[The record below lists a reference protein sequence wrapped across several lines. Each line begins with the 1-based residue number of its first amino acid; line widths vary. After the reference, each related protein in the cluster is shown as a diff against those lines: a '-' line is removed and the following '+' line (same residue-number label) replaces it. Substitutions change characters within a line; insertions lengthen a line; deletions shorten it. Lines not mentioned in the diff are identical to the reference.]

1 MKAVTPT
8 CSSTV
13 KFDIDF
19 AGRYCDG
26 TLTFAD
32 RKMTVTDEAGAR
44 VFDIDACDE
53 LLIRADV
60 GCGSLEYRPKG
71 AAGADDNISVCRFTM
86 ACINDVGE
94 FCKVVNHYIATGE
107 ITQISEKSSR
117 VCPKC
122 GRHYMSGMNMCVFC
136 TEKTHLYKRVFA
148 MAKPYYGKIV
158 AALLLVLLS
167 DAANAAVPILNGKVL
182 DNYLYAAHPN
192 VQLAVSGILQLCAF
206 MLAAKVLS
214 QICIVWG
221 RRNIAVFGA
230 GISHTMRVAVYDKI
244 QRISLKELQKK
255 TGGDLMGR
263 VTDDTDEVKE
273 FISEAAVRAVYQI
286 VMFLVIIA
294 VLCTIS
300 VPLTLLVLLPVPI
313 GLYVFYMFRVTVRI
327 RYMKQWRCERRGN
340 SILRD
345 IVEGIRVVKIFGAEQ
360 REISK
365 FDRISRQL
373 SAICVSNERLWA
385 LTFPYVTFFIGIG
398 EFLVIYFGGRMVLNG
413 AISAGQLL
421 QFTLFL
427 AYLYGPIS
435 WFSRLPQRL
444 GRVNTSIIKI
454 FEILD
459 EDEEMQSDAGK
470 TDVVFRDTLEFR
482 DVRFGYT
489 PYEPV
494 LKDVNL
500 TVQKGEMIGL
510 VGHSGAGKSTMI
522 NLIMR
527 LYDTDSGALCID
539 GTDIRSF
546 DPAAYRSRI
555 AVVFQQTFLFAG
567 TVYDNIVYAKPD
579 AAAQEIIHA
588 AKIAN
593 AHDFIMKLPDGYNT
607 LIGENAHDLSGGE
620 KQRIAIA
627 RAVLRDPD
635 ILILDEATSALDTET
650 ESQIQQ
656 AMSRLVKGRTT
667 FAIAHRLSTL
677 KDADR
682 LVVIEDGRIAE
693 VGPHRELVE
702 KGGIY
707 AGLVAAQHRT
717 AKLKES
723 KNRIQNEE

>member
-1 MKAVTPT
+1 MNSAAQT

-13 KFDIDF
+13 QFDIDF

-32 RKMTVTDEAGAR
+32 RKMTVKDETGER
-44 VFDIDACDE
+44 VFDIDACGE
-53 LLIRADV
+53 LLIRSDV
-60 GCGSLEYRPKG
+60 GCGSLEYRPKD
-71 AAGADDNISVCRFTM
+71 AADDNDNISVCRFTM

-94 FCKVVNHYIATGE
+94 FCKVVNHYIGTGE
-107 ITQISEKSSR
+107 ITQISEENSR
-117 VCPKC
+117 VCPRC
-122 GRHYMSGMNMCVFC
+122 GRHYMHGMNMCIFC
-136 TEKTHLYKRVFA
+136 TEKTHLYKRVLA
-148 MAKPYYGKIV
+148 MAKPYYGKIA
-158 AALLLVLLS
+158 AALVLVLLS
-167 DAANAAVPILNGKVL
+167 DVANAAVPILNGKVL
-182 DNYLYAAHPN
+182 DTYLYAAHPN
-192 VQLAVSGILQLCAF
+192 VSLAVQGILQLCAF

-214 QICIVWG
+214 QICIVFG
-221 RRNIAVFGA
+221 RRNISVFGA
-230 GISHTMRVAVYDKI
+230 GLAHTLRVRVYDKI
-244 QRISLKELQKK
+244 QRISLKDLQKK

-263 VTDDTDEVKE
+263 VTDDTEEVKD
-273 FISEAAVRAVYQI
+273 FIGEAAVHAVYQI
-286 VMFLVIIA
+286 VMFLVIVA

-300 VPLTLLVLLPVPI
+300 VPLTLLVLVPVPI
-313 GLYVFYMFRVTVRI
+313 GLYVFYLFRVTVRI
-327 RYMKQWRCERRGN
+327 RYMKQWRCERRGK

-345 IVEGIRVVKIFGAEQ
+345 IVEGIRVVKVFGAEK
-360 REISK
+360 REIGK
-365 FDRISRQL
+365 FDRVSRKL
-373 SAICVSNERLWA
+373 ADIEIDNERLWA

-398 EFLVIYFGGRMVLNG
+398 EYLVIFFGGRMALTG

-444 GRVNTSIIKI
+444 GRVNTSIIKL

-459 EDEEMQSDAGK
+459 ENEEMQNDAGVR
-470 TDVVFRDTLEFR
+470 DVAFRETLEFR
-482 DVRFGYT
+482 NVRFGYT

-500 TVQKGEMIGL
+500 TVKKGEMIGL

-522 NLIMR
+522 NLVMR
-527 LYDTDSGALCID
+527 LYDADSGALCMD
-539 GTDIRSF
+539 GADIRTF
-546 DPAAYRSRI
+546 DPSAYRSRI

-579 AAAQEIIHA
+579 ATAQEIIRA

-593 AHDFIMKLPDGYNT
+593 AHDFIMRLPDGYNT
-607 LIGENAHDLSGGE
+607 LIGENAHNLSGGE
-620 KQRIAIA
+620 KQRLAIA
-627 RAVLRDPD
+627 RAVLRDPE

-656 AMSRLVKGRTT
+656 AMSRLVRGRTT

-682 LVVIEDGRIAE
+682 LVVIEDGRIVE
-693 VGPHRELVE
+693 IGSHNELVA

-707 AGLVAAQHRT
+707 ANLVAAQQRT
-717 AKLKES
+717 AKLK
-723 KNRIQNEE
+723 Q

>member
-1 MKAVTPT
+1 MQTVAPT

-13 KFDIDF
+13 QFDIDF

-32 RKMTVTDEAGAR
+32 RTMTVKDESGER

-53 LLIRADV
+53 LLIRSDV

-71 AAGADDNISVCRFTM
+71 AAGSNDNISVCRFTM
-86 ACINDVGE
+86 ACINDIGE
-94 FCKVVNHYIATGE
+94 FCKVVNHYIDTGE
-107 ITQISEKSSR
+107 ITQIASESSR
-117 VCPKC
+117 VCPNC
-122 GRHYMSGMNMCVFC
+122 GRHYMNGMNMCIFC
-136 TEKTHLYKRVFA
+136 TEKSHLYKRVFA
-148 MAKPYYGKIV
+148 MAKPYYGKIF
-158 AALLLVLLS
+158 AAFLCVLLS
-167 DAANAAVPILNGKVL
+167 DAANAAVPIFNGRVL
-182 DNYLYAAHPN
+182 DTYLYAAHPN
-192 VQLAVSGILQLCAF
+192 VQLAVQGILQLCAC

-214 QICIVWG
+214 QVFLVFG
-221 RRNIAVFGA
+221 RRNISVFGA
-230 GISHTMRVAVYDKI
+230 GLAHTLRVTVYDKI

-263 VTDDTDEVKE
+263 VTDDTEEVKD
-273 FISEAAVRAVYQI
+273 FIGESAVHAVYQI
-286 VMFLVIIA
+286 ILFVVIVV

-313 GLYVFYMFRVTVRI
+313 GLYVFYLFRTTVHI
-327 RYMKQWRCERRGN
+327 RYMKQWRCERRGK

-345 IVEGIRVVKIFGAEQ
+345 IVEGIRVVKVFGAEK

-365 FDRISRQL
+365 FDHVSRL
-373 SAICVSNERLWA
+373 LADIEIGNERLWA
-385 LTFPYVTFFIGIG
+385 RTFPFVTFFIGIG
-398 EFLVIYFGGRMVLNG
+398 EFLVIYFGGRMALQG
-413 AISAGQLL
+413 TISAGQLL
-421 QFTLFL
+421 QFTLYL

-444 GRVNTSIIKI
+444 GRVNTSIIKL

-459 EDEEMQSDAGK
+459 ESEEMQTGTGR
-470 TDVVFRDTLEFR
+470 TDVRFRDTLEFR
-482 DVRFGYT
+482 NVRFGYT

-500 TVQKGEMIGL
+500 TVHKGEMIGL

-527 LYDTDSGALCID
+527 LYDADSGALCLD
-539 GTDIRSF
+539 GVDIRAFKPS
-546 DPAAYRSRI
+546 AYRSKV

-567 TVYDNIVYAKPD
+567 TVYDNIVYAKPE
-579 AAAQEIIHA
+579 ATTQEIIRA

-607 LIGENAHDLSGGE
+607 LIGENAHNLSGGE

-627 RAVLRDPD
+627 RAVLRDPE

-650 ESQIQQ
+650 ESEIQQ
-656 AMSRLVKGRTT
+656 AMSRLVRGRTT

-677 KDADR
+677 KDANR
-682 LVVIEDGRIAE
+682 LVVIEDGRIVE
-693 VGPHRELVE
+693 TGPHNELVA

-717 AKLKES
+717 AKLKKSETDS
-723 KNRIQNEE
+723 

>member
-1 MKAVTPT
+1 MTTAAPV

-13 KFDIDF
+13 KFDIDSG
-19 AGRYCDG
+19 GRYCDG
-26 TLTFAD
+26 TLTFAN
-32 RKMTVTDEAGAR
+32 RQVTVTDEGGVR
-44 VFDIDACDE
+44 VFEIDACGE
-53 LLIRADV
+53 LLIRSDV
-60 GCGSLEYRPKG
+60 GCGSLEYRPKD
-71 AAGADDNISVCRFTM
+71 AADDNDNIPVCRFTM

-107 ITQISEKSSR
+107 ITQISQENSR

-122 GRHYMSGMNMCVFC
+122 GRHYMNGMNMCVFC

-148 MAKPYYGKIV
+148 MAKPYYKRI
-158 AALLLVLLS
+158 ALALVLVLLS
-167 DAANAAVPILNGKVL
+167 DAANAAVPILNGRVL
-182 DNYLYAAHPN
+182 DSYLYAAHPN
-192 VQLAVSGILQLCAF
+192 VQLAVSGILQLCGL
-206 MLAAKVLS
+206 MLAARVLS
-214 QICIVWG
+214 QVCVVFG

-230 GISHTMRVAVYDKI
+230 GLAHSLRVAVYDKI

-263 VTDDTDEVKE
+263 VTDDTEEVKD
-273 FISEAAVRAVYQI
+273 FIGESAVHAVYQI
-286 VMFLVIIA
+286 LMFVVIVV

-300 VPLTLLVLLPVPI
+300 IRLTLLVLLPVPI
-313 GLYVFYMFRVTVRI
+313 GLYIFYMFRVTVHI
-327 RYMKQWRCERRGN
+327 RYMKQWRCERRGK

-345 IVEGIRVVKIFGAEQ
+345 IVEGIRVVKVFGAEK
-360 REISK
+360 REIGK
-365 FDRISRQL
+365 FDRVSAQL
-373 SAICVSNERLWA
+373 CKICVSNERLWA
-385 LTFPYVTFFIGIG
+385 LTFPFVTFFIGIG
-398 EFLVIYFGGRMVLNG
+398 EFLVIYFGGKMALEG
-413 AISAGQLL
+413 TISAGQLL
-421 QFTLFL
+421 QYTLFL

-435 WFSRLPQRL
+435 WFSRLPQRI

-459 EDEEMQSDAGK
+459 ETEEMQNDAGK
-470 TDVVFRDTLEFR
+470 QDASLHDTLEFR
-482 DVRFGYT
+482 NVRFGYT

-500 TVQKGEMIGL
+500 TVRKGEMIGL

-522 NLIMR
+522 NLVMR
-527 LYDTDSGALCID
+527 LYDADSGALCMD
-539 GTDIRSF
+539 GVDIREIA
-546 DPAAYRSRI
+546 PCAYRSKI

-579 AAAQEIIHA
+579 ATTQEVIRA

-607 LIGENAHDLSGGE
+607 LIGENAHNLSGGE

-627 RAVLRDPD
+627 RAVLRDPE

-656 AMSRLVKGRTT
+656 AMSRLVQGRTT

-677 KDADR
+677 KDANR
-682 LVVIEDGRIAE
+682 LVVIENGRIVE
-693 VGPHRELVE
+693 VGPHTELVAQ
-702 KGGIY
+702 GGVY
-707 AGLVAAQHRT
+707 ARLVAAQHRT
-717 AKLKES
+717 AKLK
-723 KNRIQNEE
+723 

>member
-1 MKAVTPT
+1 MQT

-19 AGRYCDG
+19 AGGYCDG

-32 RKMTVTDEAGAR
+32 RKMTVRDEAGER
-44 VFDIDACDE
+44 VLAIDACDE
-53 LLIRADV
+53 LLIRSDV

-71 AAGADDNISVCRFTM
+71 AQGDDDNIAVCRFTM

-107 ITQISEKSSR
+107 VTQISPENSR

-122 GRHYMSGMNMCVFC
+122 GRHYMNGMNMCIFC
-136 TEKTHLYKRVFA
+136 TEKTHLYRRVFA
-148 MAKPYYGKIV
+148 MAKPYYKRIA
-158 AALLLVLLS
+158 AALLLVLLA

-182 DNYLYAAHPN
+182 DTYLYAAHPH
-192 VQLAVSGILQLCAF
+192 VQTAVSGILQLCAL
-206 MLAAKVLS
+206 MLVSKVFS
-214 QICIVWG
+214 QICTVLG
-221 RRNIAVFGA
+221 RRHIAVFGA
-230 GISHTMRVAVYDKI
+230 GLAHTLRVAVYDKI

-263 VTDDTDEVKE
+263 VTDDTEEVKD
-273 FISEAAVRAVYQI
+273 FIGEAAVRAVYQL

-294 VLCTIS
+294 VLCSIS
-300 VPLTLLVLLPVPI
+300 VPLTLLVLVPVPV
-313 GLYVFYMFRVTVRI
+313 GLYIFYMFRVTVRI

-340 SILRD
+340 SVLRD
-345 IVEGIRVVKIFGAEQ
+345 IVEGIRVVKIFGAEK
-360 REISK
+360 REIGK
-365 FDRISRQL
+365 FDHISRQL
-373 SAICVSNERLWA
+373 SDICIRNERLWA
-385 LTFPYVTFFIGIG
+385 VTFPYVTFLIGIG
-398 EFLVIYFGGRMVLNG
+398 EFLVIYFGGRMALNG
-413 AISAGQLL
+413 TISAGQLL

-459 EDEEMQSDAGK
+459 ENEEMQNETGK
-470 TDVVFRDTLEFR
+470 TDVSFRDTMEFR
-482 DVRFGYT
+482 NVRFGYT

-500 TVQKGEMIGL
+500 TVRKGEMIGL

-522 NLIMR
+522 NLVMR
-527 LYDTDSGALCID
+527 LYDPDSGALCID
-539 GTDIRSF
+539 SVDIRAF
-546 DPAAYRSRI
+546 DPAVYRSRI

-579 AAAQEIIHA
+579 ASPQEIIRA

-593 AHDFIMKLPDGYNT
+593 AHDFIMRLPDGYNT
-607 LIGENAHDLSGGE
+607 LIGENAHNLSGGE

-627 RAVLRDPD
+627 RAVLRDPE

-656 AMSRLVKGRTT
+656 AMSRLVQGRTT

-677 KDADR
+677 KDANR
-682 LVVIEDGRIAE
+682 LVVIEDGRIVE
-693 VGPHRELVE
+693 VGSHNELLE

-707 AGLVAAQHRT
+707 ANLVAAQHRT
-717 AKLKES
+717 AKLKS
-723 KNRIQNEE
+723 